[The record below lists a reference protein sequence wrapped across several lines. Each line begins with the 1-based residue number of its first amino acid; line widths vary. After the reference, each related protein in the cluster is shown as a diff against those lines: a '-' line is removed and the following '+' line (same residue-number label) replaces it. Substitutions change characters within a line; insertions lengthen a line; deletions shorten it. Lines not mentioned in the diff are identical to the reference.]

1 MPHPATAG
9 PAIRLAVGCV
19 VLLLGLGAAGQARGQ
34 PDTTATSTRPL
45 LRAITGHAAPF
56 VQLPGTPVSGFSIEV
71 WQEVARRLG
80 VDTAWTVL
88 PDLSDEAQI
97 DAVVERRADLAISA
111 LSITAAREAR
121 VDFSLPYADSGLQ
134 VLVAAENAH
143 PLAAMLSA
151 LVSPAMRDLV
161 GIGGA
166 IMLVLAHLLW
176 LVERRHDPAFRRPY
190 PWAIAEALWGV
201 VLIVATGE
209 HGDRHTPRVLKRLT
223 IAALWLLGVVLIA
236 QFTATVTAA
245 LTVDRLRSDIR
256 GPDDLPVRTVATA
269 PGSIA
274 AAWLQ
279 ARDLSFVPVADSE
292 QAYAM
297 LVRGEIQ
304 AIVYEA
310 PQLRHW
316 LANRGPS
323 MAALVGPVFRP
334 ERYGIALP
342 IGSPLRKPINAA
354 LLAMQED
361 GMAEAISRRWFGVPQ

>member
-1 MPHPATAG
+1 MPLPTNPPPAM
-9 PAIRLAVGCV
+9 RLAAGC
-19 VLLLGLGAAGQARGQ
+19 VLLLLSLGAAGQAHGQ
-34 PDTTATSTRPL
+34 PAAAAASTRPL
-45 LRAITGHAAPF
+45 LRAMTGHAAPF
-56 VQLPGTPVSGFSIEV
+56 VMLPGTPVSGFSIEI

-97 DAVVERRADLAISA
+97 DAVVERRVDLAISA
-111 LSITAAREAR
+111 LTITAAREAR
-121 VDFSLPYADSGLQ
+121 VDFSLPYSDSGLQ
-134 VLVAAENAH
+134 VLVVADNVH

-151 LVSPAMRDLV
+151 LLSPAIRDLV
-161 GIGGA
+161 GIGAA
-166 IMLVLAHLLW
+166 IMLALAHLLW

-190 PWAIAEALWGV
+190 PKAIAEALWGV

-256 GPDDLPVRTVATA
+256 GPDDLAGRTIATA

-279 ARDLSFVPVADSE
+279 ARDLPFVPVSDTE

-297 LVRGEIQ
+297 LVRGDIQ
-304 AIVYEA
+304 AIVYDA

-361 GMAEAISRRWFGVPQ
+361 GTAEAIGRRWFGIPQ

>member
-1 MPHPATAG
+1 MPHWVLPV
-9 PAIRLAVGCV
+9 LALRVLAGCV
-19 VLLLGLGAAGQARGQ
+19 LLTGIGAAGQARGQ
-34 PDTTATSTRPL
+34 ADAAATSTRPL
-45 LRAITGHAAPF
+45 LRVFTGYAAPF
-56 VQLPGTPVSGFSIEV
+56 VMLPGTPVSGFSIEV

-97 DAVVERRADLAISA
+97 DAVAERRADLALSA
-111 LSITAAREAR
+111 LAITAAREAR

-134 VLVAAENAH
+134 VLVAADNVH

-151 LVSPAMRDLV
+151 LLSPAIRDLV
-161 GIGGA
+161 GIGAA
-166 IMLVLAHLLW
+166 IMLALAHLLW

-190 PWAIAEALWGV
+190 PRAIAEALWGV

-209 HGDRHTPRVLKRLT
+209 HGDRDTPRVLKRLT

-256 GPDDLPVRTVATA
+256 GPDDLPGRTIATA

-279 ARDLSFVPVADSE
+279 ARNLPFVPVADNE

-304 AIVYEA
+304 AIVYDA

-316 LANRGPS
+316 LAGRGPS

-334 ERYGIALP
+334 ERYAIALP
-342 IGSPLRKPINAA
+342 ADSPLRKPINAA

-361 GMAEAISRRWFGVPQ
+361 GTAEAISRRWFGMPQ

>member
-1 MPHPATAG
+1 LALRLLAG
-9 PAIRLAVGCV
+9 CI
-19 VLLLGLGAAGQARGQ
+19 LLLCNGMAGQAQGRSDAA
-34 PDTTATSTRPL
+34 PATSTRPL
-45 LRAITGHAAPF
+45 LRVITGYAAPF
-56 VQLPGTPVSGFSIEV
+56 VQLPGTPVSGYSIEV

-97 DAVVERRADLAISA
+97 VTIAEGGADLAISA
-111 LSITAAREAR
+111 LAITAAREAR
-121 VDFSLPYADSGLQ
+121 VDFSLPYVESGLQ
-134 VLVAAENAH
+134 ILATAKTVH

-151 LVSPAMRDLV
+151 LLSPAIRDLLAA
-161 GIGGA
+161 GTIILLA
-166 IMLVLAHLLW
+166 LAHLLW
-176 LVERRHDPAFRRPY
+176 LVERRHDPAFQRPY
-190 PWAIAEALWGV
+190 PRVIAEALWGV

-209 HGDRHTPRVLKRLT
+209 HGDRHTPRVVKRLT
-223 IAALWLLGVVLIA
+223 VAVLWLLGVVMIA

-245 LTVDRLRSDIR
+245 LTVDQLRSDIR
-256 GPDDLPVRTVATA
+256 GPNDLPGLTIATA

-274 AAWLQ
+274 ATWLQ
-279 ARDLSFVPVADSE
+279 ARDLPFVPVQDNE

-316 LANRGPS
+316 LATRGPS
-323 MAALVGPVFRP
+323 MATLVGPVFRP
-334 ERYGIALP
+334 EYYGIALP
-342 IGSPLRKPINAA
+342 PGSPLRKPINAA

-361 GMAEAISRRWFGVPQ
+361 GTADAISRRWFGMPQ

>member
-1 MPHPATAG
+1 MPHFTPAQRM
-9 PAIRLAVGCV
+9 RLAAGCT
-19 VLLLGLGAAGQARGQ
+19 LLLLSPGVAGQACGQ
-34 PDTTATSTRPL
+34 PDATATSTRPL
-45 LRAITGHAAPF
+45 LRAATGHAAPF
-56 VQLPGTPVSGFSIEV
+56 VQLPGTPVSGFSIEI

-88 PDLSDEAQI
+88 PDLSDKAQI
-97 DAVVERRADLAISA
+97 DAVIERRADLAISA
-111 LSITAAREAR
+111 LAITAEREAQ

-151 LVSPAMRDLV
+151 LLSPAMRDLL

-176 LVERRHDPAFRRPY
+176 LVERRHDPAFHRPY
-190 PWAIAEALWGV
+190 PQAIAEALWG

-223 IAALWLLGVVLIA
+223 VATLWLLGVVLIA

-245 LTVDRLRSDIR
+245 LTVERLRSDIR
-256 GPDDLPVRTVATA
+256 GPDDLPGRTIATA

-279 ARDLSFVPVADSE
+279 ARNLPFVPVSDNE

-304 AIVYEA
+304 AVVYDA

-316 LANRGPS
+316 LTNRGPS

-334 ERYGIALP
+334 ERYAIALP
-342 IGSPLRKPINAA
+342 TGSPLRKSINAA

-361 GMAEAISRRWFGVPQ
+361 GTADAISRRWFGMPQ

>member
-1 MPHPATAG
+1 MPHWALPVPAL
-9 PAIRLAVGCV
+9 RVLAGCV
-19 VLLLGLGAAGQARGQ
+19 LLICVGAIGQAHGQ
-34 PDTTATSTRPL
+34 PDAAGTSTRPL
-45 LRAITGHAAPF
+45 LRVVTGYAAPF

-111 LSITAAREAR
+111 LTITAAREAR
-121 VDFSLPYADSGLQ
+121 VDFSMPYTDSGLQ

-151 LVSPAMRDLV
+151 LLSPAIRDLLGV
-161 GIGGA
+161 GGA
-166 IMLVLAHLLW
+166 VMLVLAHLLW
-176 LVERRHDPAFRRPY
+176 LVERRHDPAFQRPY
-190 PWAIAEALWGV
+190 PRAIAEALWGV

-223 IAALWLLGVVLIA
+223 IATLWLLGVVLIA

-245 LTVDRLRSDIR
+245 LTVDQLRSDIQ
-256 GPDDLPVRTVATA
+256 GPNDLPGRTIATA

-279 ARDLSFVPVADSE
+279 ARDLPFVPISDSE

-297 LVRGEIQ
+297 L
-304 AIVYEA
+304 
-310 PQLRHW
+310 
-316 LANRGPS
+316 
-323 MAALVGPVFRP
+323 M
-334 ERYGIALP
+334 
-342 IGSPLRKPINAA
+342 
-354 LLAMQED
+354 
-361 GMAEAISRRWFGVPQ
+361 